1 MSRYSKIVLLFL
13 LIASISDTLYSQK
26 FYEKEVSIYFD
37 VDLDLLKEE
46 SKNEIRAKMLEVGT
60 TNIREIHIKGHAD
73 SDASEIYNLDL
84 SDRRAKST
92 SEYLIKQGVKPEM
105 IKVMAYGESAPISQ
119 HKQYNRRVDLILKYV
134 RNISENQIAKVRIIQ
149 GFVYNAVTKEHM
161 HANFIIE
168 NNNNQINKST
178 TAKGYFRL
186 SGDGNNDIA
195 LTFFKNN
202 FLNEHK
208 VILADEIALCNED
221 TLTVSI
227 YLNPVEVLAKITLK
241 NIYFYTDTDV
251 LKPESY
257 PDLELL
263 LKTMKDRPQ
272 MLIEIQG
279 HMNFAINRKMTAQ
292 QKDYNLYLSHK
303 RAKAIY
309 NYLVSHGIE
318 RKRLS
323 YRGMSNFKMIH
334 PIPRNLEEEDMNK
347 RVEIYSLRIIN
358 S

>member
-1 MSRYSKIVLLFL
+1 MMIGLSSL
-13 LIASISDTLYSQK
+13 AAYSQK

-37 VDLDLLKEE
+37 VDLDVLKEE
-46 SKNEIRAKMLEVGT
+46 SKNEIRTKMLEVGT

-73 SDASEIYNLDL
+73 SDASAIYNLDL
-84 SDRRAKST
+84 SDRRAKNT
-92 SEYLIKQGVKPEM
+92 SEYLTKQGVKPEM
-105 IKVMAYGESAPISQ
+105 IKIIAFGESAPISE
-119 HKQYNRRVDLILKYV
+119 HKHYNRRVDLILKYV
-134 RNISENQIAKVRIIQ
+134 RDISEEQIAKVRVIQ
-149 GFVYNAVTKEHM
+149 GFVFNAVTQNQM
-161 HANFIIE
+161 HSNFIIE

-178 TAKGYFRL
+178 SAKGYFRL
-186 SGDGNNDIA
+186 NGDGNNDIS
-195 LTFFKNN
+195 LTFFKNG

-208 VILADEIALCNED
+208 VILADEIALLKED
-221 TLTVSI
+221 TLTLNI
-227 YLNPVEVLAKITLK
+227 YLNPVEVLEKIILK
-241 NIYFYTDTDV
+241 HIYFYTDTDV

-279 HMNFAINRKMTAQ
+279 HMNFATNRKMTSQ

-323 YRGMSNFKMIH
+323 YRGMSNFKMVY
-334 PIPRNLEEEDMNK
+334 PVPRNLEEEDMNK
-347 RVEIYSLRIIN
+347 RVEIYSLKIV
-358 S
+358 SS